1 MTSAREAI
9 ADIYG
14 HYATAIS
21 VLTDEKFFQGIS
33 PSCPG
38 TRPRPAAGAL
48 QGLHD

>member
-21 VLTDEKFFQGIS
+21 VLTDEKFFQGDFAFL
-33 PSCPG
+33 
-38 TRPRPAAGAL
+38 PRYGAASSSRCSARTS
-48 QGLHD
+48 